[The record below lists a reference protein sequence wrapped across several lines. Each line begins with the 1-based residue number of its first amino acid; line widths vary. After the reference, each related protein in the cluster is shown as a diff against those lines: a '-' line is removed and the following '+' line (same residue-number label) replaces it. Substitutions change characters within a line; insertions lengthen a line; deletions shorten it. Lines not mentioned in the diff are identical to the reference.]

1 MQGVPEGLRRRE
13 LQGKGIV
20 PWRTPRQQPR
30 QGERT
35 EKIKYTIQNSYRI
48 HYNLKGLLRGNS
60 CHKGENLYII

>member
-1 MQGVPEGLRRRE
+1 MQGVHEGLRRRE

-35 EKIKYTIQNSYRI
+35 ENNKST
-48 HYNLKGLLRGNS
+48 LRTVYLFFIS
-60 CHKGENLYII
+60 FYENLTR

>member
-1 MQGVPEGLRRRE
+1 MHKDKPGCYSRLRRSMATE
-13 LQGKGIV
+13 
-20 PWRTPRQQPR
+20 PWCRSPRQPR